1 MWIEGYDSKLN
12 NTQSDLGFYIDIW
25 ALYTLTLFHTPGDNH
40 SYFHINPFW
49 TRNGSNSGQNSIRLR
64 ILICIKLLGLWYRIS
79 WWHNKVRGC
88 IGVGKSLQSRR
99 QNLDQGVPFWGS
111 LNIMTQQVSSFEVG
125 LYSSGNI
132 TGEAIENNTAIDFIT
147 ILKMNINILKSLL
160 KDFINATTTCK
171 IKYHYISTIYHN
183 NIVGITI
190 NQSGTKVGPKWDPWT
205 QARQSVTLCSAFSG
219 NHSAF

>member
-1 MWIEGYDSKLN
+1 
-12 NTQSDLGFYIDIW
+12 
-25 ALYTLTLFHTPGDNH
+25 
-40 SYFHINPFW
+40 
-49 TRNGSNSGQNSIRLR
+49 
-64 ILICIKLLGLWYRIS
+64 
-79 WWHNKVRGC
+79 
-88 IGVGKSLQSRR
+88 
-99 QNLDQGVPFWGS
+99 
-111 LNIMTQQVSSFEVG
+111 MTQQVSSFEVG

-190 NQSGTKVGPKWDPWT
+190 NQSGTKVGPKWD
-205 QARQSVTLCSAFSG
+205 QSGTLG
-219 NHSAF
+219 PKPGRV